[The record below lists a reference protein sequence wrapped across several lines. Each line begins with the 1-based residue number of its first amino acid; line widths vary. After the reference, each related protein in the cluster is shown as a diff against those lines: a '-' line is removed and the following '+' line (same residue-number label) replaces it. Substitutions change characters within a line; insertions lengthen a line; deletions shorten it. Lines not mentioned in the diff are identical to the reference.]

1 MLHLTDASNNS
12 RWDPNSAEVSLHDDQ
27 QDFPFYFES
36 QDGNCLSNVS
46 PIIFLKENVP
56 KFPSFSPLSFS
67 IDFCMLVVLKVLF
80 LSSWQR
86 IVDLN
91 FSPWSH
97 RSRKEKK
104 ATFTSAVLLW
114 YRSKEGTTWIFTSSP
129 TPTRCC
135 CNFLGPQKD
144 VGEGSCACAAQAGK
158 HLSLDQSRQFNSVDS
173 QTVLISPRFF
183 RLLFISLM
191 EIGGALLSL
200 TLQVRWRLCSKYFFF
215 QILFFTFYCSTCQ
228 D

>member
-1 MLHLTDASNNS
+1 M
-12 RWDPNSAEVSLHDDQ
+12 
-27 QDFPFYFES
+27 
-36 QDGNCLSNVS
+36 
-46 PIIFLKENVP
+46 
-56 KFPSFSPLSFS
+56 
-67 IDFCMLVVLKVLF
+67 
-80 LSSWQR
+80 
-86 IVDLN
+86 
-91 FSPWSH
+91 
-97 RSRKEKK
+97 
-104 ATFTSAVLLW
+104 LLW

-144 VGEGSCACAAQAGK
+144 VGEGSCACATQAGK

-215 QILFFTFYCSTCQ
+215 KFCFSLFTAVLAKIKFLKIYQSVSKIPLYHILHQKSSDIFILQKVSFAIVCFMCLVDWTNSLLDCDLIFSCVRKM
-228 D
+228 